1 MNGKQLKNSILQWAI
16 QGKLVPPVCRQA
28 GKTLMTNPVPRDKG
42 KECWFTY
49 VIECEDG
56 SFYKG
61 FTDNLLRRYQQ
72 HCNGTGADYTKTHKP
87 KQLYYWEMHYSKEAA
102 LQREKYLKSGV
113 GREWFKKE
121 VVDKPENFEPASVL
135 LEKIRQEKERLIKEK
150 KIKRDKNASIIY
162 RGEDNSYYEKIL
174 TTGEVK
180 CIDEEV
186 PFEIPKGWEWTRI
199 GNIFN
204 HTSGKQQ
211 SSSNKGG
218 GTPQKFITTSNL
230 YWGHFILDN
239 VKVMNFTDEEIK
251 TCSATKGDLLVC
263 EGGAGYG
270 RSAIWNEDYDI
281 CLQNHV
287 HRLRPCV
294 SGICEYV
301 YHFIYLLKESNNLV
315 SVGTAMPG
323 LSANRLKGLLL
334 PFPPLSE
341 QRRIVAKLAELLPQI
356 EKYNNVQNKLDE
368 LNTTIKDCLKK
379 SILQEAIQGKLV
391 PQLAEEGRAQ
401 ELLEQIK
408 AEKRKLVKE
417 GKLKKSALS
426 DSVIFRGDDN
436 KYCEKIG
443 KSVQCIDEEIPFE
456 IPESWVW
463 CKFQDIANSEL
474 GKTMNKASDKGGE
487 VPYLCSINVYWDKV
501 DLSVLKVAPFSI
513 AEKEKYLL
521 QKGDLLIC
529 EGGEVG
535 RCAIWSNDKTMYYQ
549 NALHRVRF
557 YGDISSK
564 FIQNVIRSY
573 KTMGIIDKN
582 SKGMTI
588 KHFTKTALN
597 SLYVPL
603 PPFQEQQRIVAQIEK
618 LFEQLH

>member
-1 MNGKQLKNSILQWAI
+1 MS
-16 QGKLVPPVCRQA
+16 
-28 GKTLMTNPVPRDKG
+28 
-42 KECWFTY
+42 
-49 VIECEDG
+49 
-56 SFYKG
+56 
-61 FTDNLLRRYQQ
+61 
-72 HCNGTGADYTKTHKP
+72 
-87 KQLYYWEMHYSKEAA
+87 
-102 LQREKYLKSGV
+102 
-113 GREWFKKE
+113 
-121 VVDKPENFEPASVL
+121 
-135 LEKIRQEKERLIKEK
+135 
-150 KIKRDKNASIIY
+150 
-162 RGEDNSYYEKIL
+162 SYYEKML
-174 TTGEVK
+174 ATGEVK

-186 PFEIPKGWEWTRI
+186 AFDIPQGWEWTRI

-301 YHFIYLLKESNNLV
+301 YHFIYLLKESNNLA

-391 PQLAEEGRAQ
+391 PQLAEEGTAQ

-408 AEKRKLVKE
+408 TEKQKLVKE
-417 GKLKKSALS
+417 GKLKKSALK
-426 DSVIFRGDDN
+426 DSVIFKGDDN
-436 KYCEKIG
+436 KYWEK
-443 KSVQCIDEEIPFE
+443 STECMECIDDKIPFE
-456 IPESWVW
+456 IPSTWCWVRHNQLFEISGGSQPP
-463 CKFQDIANSEL
+463 KSQFVDSPKSGYIRLYQIRDYGSNPMPVYIPQEKANKITKEGDIILARYGGSL
-474 GKTMNKASDKGGE
+474 GKVFWAKDGAYNVAMAKVIPLFDSEFVNKQ
-487 VPYLCSINVYWDKV
+487 YLFLFYQSSIYQYWVKDHSRSAQAGFNKD
-501 DLSVLKVAPFSI
+501 DLK
-513 AEKEKYLL
+513 
-521 QKGDLLIC
+521 DL
-529 EGGEVG
+529 
-535 RCAIWSNDKTMYYQ
+535 
-549 NALHRVRF
+549 F
-557 YGDISSK
+557 
-564 FIQNVIRSY
+564 F
-573 KTMGIIDKN
+573 
-582 SKGMTI
+582 
-588 KHFTKTALN
+588 
-597 SLYVPL
+597 PL
-603 PPFQEQQRIVAQIEK
+603 PPLEEQSRIVEIYK
-618 LFEQLH
+618 SVTSIMSR